1 MCNRKKI
8 GVFLCLISSFAS
20 AEITINSD
28 YERCVNTASGQSL
41 NICMDKELELQDA
54 KLNKEYHNTMGRIQD
69 FSKEDLKKVQRL
81 WIKYR
86 DAKCEFY
93 YHRYSG
99 SGGLTDSIQCT
110 INETIQRT
118 QELKNTY

>member
-1 MCNRKKI
+1 MRIRKRI
-8 GVFLCLISSFAS
+8 GAFLCLMSSFAS
-20 AEITINSD
+20 AEITFSSD
-28 YERCVNTASGQSL
+28 YDRCVNTVSGQYL
-41 NICMDKELELQDA
+41 DICMDKELELQDV
-54 KLNKEYHNTMGRIQD
+54 KLNKEYHNTMGRIQE
-69 FSKEDLKKVQRL
+69 FRKYDLRKVQRL

-110 INETIQRT
+110 IKETIQRT
-118 QELKNTY
+118 QELENIN